1 MSDSDDSLGDAGG
14 GLPQEPPPHSNGF
27 IEDHNNAGGEG
38 FANGFHAE
46 EDDNGWGADQVAEL
60 NYWLDQPDEP
70 DMEEQA
76 QEPHDSDVEMEE
88 QAQEPHDSDVDM
100 EDPAQES
107 DDSDEERPFGEWT
120 QQEKELFE
128 IALHEEGRDWGRISM
143 FHVTTRSASD
153 CQYYYTFLR
162 Q

>member
-120 QQEKELFE
+120 QQEKEYVIYISSILFFPLKFLS
-128 IALHEEGRDWGRISM
+128 ILFMRDIY
-143 FHVTTRSASD
+143 VVV
-153 CQYYYTFLR
+153 L
-162 Q
+162 

>member
-76 QEPHDSDVEMEE
+76 QEPHDSDV
-88 QAQEPHDSDVDM
+88 DM

-120 QQEKELFE
+120 QQEKEYVIYISSILFFPLKFLS
-128 IALHEEGRDWGRISM
+128 ILFMRDIY
-143 FHVTTRSASD
+143 VVV
-153 CQYYYTFLR
+153 L
-162 Q
+162 